1 MTATPELSVIVPVL
15 NEEGTL
21 PAIFA
26 SLAEQEGVRLELIV
40 CDGGSTDNTPGVA
53 RRLGENAPFTLTVLE
68 TEPGRGRQ
76 LNSGAF
82 ASRGETLL
90 FLHAD
95 SRFSDR
101 RALRSA
107 LDLLHGEISSGG
119 TNRVAGRFS
128 LRFDR
133 CGVPPSL
140 PYYFYEC
147 KARLNRPECSHG
159 DQGIMMRRSY
169 FTAAG
174 PLDASLPML
183 AETRLAESLRKHGEW
198 LLFPA
203 EIFTSPRRFESEG
216 LYGRQV
222 LNAIIMNFA
231 SQGWETFFRELPS
244 IYPGHDQSGRIPLA
258 VVLERIDLLIRALPL
273 RRRLSLWRETGGY
286 VRSHAWQI
294 PFFLDTRR
302 NFRRGIPPG
311 VGNTPLLVFHDRY
324 LDQLTDH
331 PPGQLAAAFLT
342 WIWFQMTRLLTPEK
356 TR

>member
-1 MTATPELSVIVPVL
+1 MDLPPELSVIVPVL
-15 NEEGTL
+15 NEEETL
-21 PAIFA
+21 PALFA

-40 CDGGSTDNTPGVA
+40 CDGGSSDNSGNVA
-53 RRLGENAPFTLTVLE
+53 HRLQVQAPFPLTLLE
-68 TEPGRGRQ
+68 VETGRGRQ
-76 LNSGAF
+76 LNSGAC
-82 ASRGETLL
+82 AGRGETIL

-107 LDLLHGEISSGG
+107 LDLLNREISSRG

-133 CGVPPSL
+133 CGAPSSL

-147 KARLNRPECSHG
+147 KARLGRRECSHG

-183 AETRLAESLRKHGEW
+183 AETRLAESLRKQGEW

-203 EIFTSPRRFESEG
+203 EIFTSPRRFETEG

-231 SQGWETFFRELPS
+231 SQGWDAFFRELPS
-244 IYPGHDQSGRIPLA
+244 IYPGHDRSGRIPLA
-258 VVLERIDLLIRALPL
+258 AVLERIDLLIRALPL
-273 RRRLSLWRETGGY
+273 RRRLSLWRETGRY

-311 VGNTPLLVFHDRY
+311 VGNTPILVFHDRY
-324 LDQLTDH
+324 LDRLTDH
-331 PPGQLAAAFLT
+331 PPGRLAAAILT
-342 WIWFQMTRLLTPEK
+342 WTWFRLTRMRL
-356 TR
+356 RIRS